1 MTEWTKIYGCQ
12 SERVATINICGGC
25 AEWWNYVL
33 VFKDK
38 DYTLYREDRFGRHL
52 LSVKLIY
59 HRDEEEVKEVF
70 DIDDYEVQDDEVVI
84 DYDFFCWE

>member
-33 VFKDK
+33 VFKDN
-38 DYTLYREDRFGRHL
+38 DYTLYR
-52 LSVKLIY
+52 
-59 HRDEEEVKEVF
+59 
-70 DIDDYEVQDDEVVI
+70 
-84 DYDFFCWE
+84 